1 MSAQQRKRV
10 PWLVS
15 QMARCVWTIAMGMA
29 IGEAHA
35 ASSRQTAMAS
45 IADLYDAH
53 QVIAQLRIVS
63 GFMVNDELY
72 CYEAQM
78 VRVFKGQAAARMRF
92 ISWQRAAVGAEYLVA
107 ADVDARA
114 VKGCPDAPSFRS
126 ASGGIFYPIVRA
138 GALRDGERWIAMRGV
153 QLRDLP
159 GSSML
164 DGSSL
169 CQLDT
174 GKGTGELLSVC
185 DTFGAVV
192 RWAAVERALTA
203 RAHTC
208 AGGTA
213 CLKGAIP

>member
-1 MSAQQRKRV
+1 MSARQRKRV
-10 PWLVS
+10 PWLVG
-15 QMARCVWTIAMGMA
+15 QMARCVRTIAMGVAME
-29 IGEAHA
+29 EAHA
-35 ASSRQTAMAS
+35 ASLRQTAMAS

-63 GFMVNDELY
+63 GVMENELY
-72 CYEAQM
+72 CYEAQTI
-78 VRVFKGQAAARMRF
+78 RVFKGQAAARMRF

-107 ADVDARA
+107 ADLDART

-126 ASGGIFYPIVRA
+126 AAGDIFYPIVRA

-159 GSSML
+159 DSPLL

-174 GKGTGELLSVC
+174 GMGAGELLSVC
-185 DTFGAVV
+185 DAFGAVV
-192 RWAAVERALTA
+192 RWAAVERALRA

-213 CLKGAIP
+213 CLKGSVP